1 MSRWLTFAG
10 AVCLVACAG
19 PDAGNGTGWN
29 SVRETLPG
37 GVVHVTHTPPA
48 EPSPTW
54 TLVEEM
60 RIGTV
65 EGGRPD
71 SFSELKGLVLL
82 EAGGFAVFESQ
93 AQEIRV
99 FGPDGSHLATHG
111 RRGEG
116 PGEFVD
122 ANGLMLDPRGR
133 LWVPDSRLARM
144 SVFDPAVGF
153 IESFHF
159 ISLVRGWIWTGRMT
173 ADGGIVK
180 HESSMLSI
188 FDGAMAPVDS
198 IPLPSASDEEYD
210 PNNDPFS
217 FEGMVAV
224 PFYPTSTD
232 LIGRNAE
239 MWTAEPRD
247 SHYRII
253 RWNPGA
259 DTTLLVTV
267 ERPPV
272 PVTAAERDS
281 AIADVRESLEQFWGI
296 TREMDW
302 SRIPGVKP
310 PVKALF
316 DSVEGNLW
324 VVVPSRD
331 GVATYDVLAP
341 DGAYLGTAVAPG
353 LHPVFW
359 IDPVVRGD
367 TFWGIVTD
375 ELEVPYVV
383 RARIVPAG

>member
-1 MSRWLTFAG
+1 MSRWLTLTG
-10 AVCLVACAG
+10 AVCLGACAG
-19 PDAGNGTGWN
+19 SDAGSGTGWN

-37 GVVHVTHTPPA
+37 RVVHVTHTPPA

-71 SFSELKGLVLL
+71 SFAELKGLVLL

-159 ISLVRGWIWTGRMT
+159 ISFVRGWIWTGRMT

-180 HESSMLSI
+180 HESSMLRI

-239 MWTAEPRD
+239 MWTAEPRA

-253 RWNPGA
+253 RWNAGA

-272 PVTAAERDS
+272 PVTGAERDS
-281 AIADVRESLEQFWGI
+281 AIADVRESLEQFRGI

-375 ELEVPYVV
+375 ELEIPYVV